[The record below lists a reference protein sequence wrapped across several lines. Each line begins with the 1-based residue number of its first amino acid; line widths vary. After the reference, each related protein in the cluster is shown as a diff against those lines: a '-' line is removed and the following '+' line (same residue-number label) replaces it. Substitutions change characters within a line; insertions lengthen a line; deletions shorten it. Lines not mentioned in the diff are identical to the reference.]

1 MGAFEKLR
9 TLDIEYRISADI
21 SQTLNFFSFT
31 LPNMIA
37 SLYALSKLPKD
48 FPFAFVVTLLLVVR
62 EGFELYRLR
71 RYVDPLALLHPILIG
86 LLRKLLGY
94 IKYHFIEKRQR

>member
-37 SLYALSKLPKD
+37 SLYALSTLLQKKEVSPCGRTTHLP
-48 FPFAFVVTLLLVVR
+48 AFVMNS
-62 EGFELYRLR
+62 
-71 RYVDPLALLHPILIG
+71 P
-86 LLRKLLGY
+86 
-94 IKYHFIEKRQR
+94 